1 MTVAGIRGNRSHGSN
16 WSDSGNVW
24 ELLLLVLTVDDVG
37 WGGVVRKREELP
49 VILQK
54 TTPNA
59 AEN

>member
-24 ELLLLVLTVDDVG
+24 ELLLIVLTVDDVG
-37 WGGVVRKREELP
+37 WGGEGKKRRATCDSP
-49 VILQK
+49 K
-54 TTPNA
+54 KPPNA

>member
-37 WGGVVRKREELP
+37 CGGGW
-49 VILQK
+49 
-54 TTPNA
+54 
-59 AEN
+59 

>member
-24 ELLLLVLTVDDVG
+24 ELLLLVLTVDDEG
-37 WGGVVRKREELP
+37 WGGGEKKRRATCDSP
-49 VILQK
+49 K
-54 TTPNA
+54 KPPNA